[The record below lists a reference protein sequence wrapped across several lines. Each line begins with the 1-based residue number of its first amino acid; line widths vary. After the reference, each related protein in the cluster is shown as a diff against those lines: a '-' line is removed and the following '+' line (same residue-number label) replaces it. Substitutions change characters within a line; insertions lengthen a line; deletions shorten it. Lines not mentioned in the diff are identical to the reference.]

1 MNKITNYILQGW
13 SYFTEKIGEIRLV
26 NNYMINVICLFFMLI
41 FGVFMVAWFEAWIVT
56 GKADLQ
62 ILLQAIDRLVMPS
75 TLAVVKFVSESY
87 KETKIEQ
94 AKIQFIDNNKNGIPD
109 EKEGLV

>member
-13 SYFTEKIGEIRLV
+13 SYFTDKIGEIKV
-26 NNYMINVICLFFMLI
+26 ANNYMINVICWLFCLI
-41 FGVFMVAWFEAWIVT
+41 FGVFMVAWFEQWIVT

-62 ILLQAIDRLVMPS
+62 ILLQAIEKLVMPS
-75 TLAVVKFVSESY
+75 TLAVVKFVTESISQ
-87 KETKIEQ
+87 TKIEQ
-94 AKIQFIDNNKNGIPD
+94 AKIQFIDKNKNGIPD